1 MKDSDIRPPE
11 PSWSVLQRLR
21 FIDFRLSWDGRINRS
36 DLVEVFRV
44 SVPQASLD
52 LREYMDRAPGNVEYD
67 KSRKFYFATP
77 AFKPAFVNPTAEN
90 YFAQL
95 TMSGHGES
103 TSGLH
108 GVLNFTP
115 PFDVLPSPERRMDF
129 STLRTIVQAIKANA
143 AIEIKYQSISTDL
156 PGWRWIEPHALA
168 SDGMRWHVRA
178 YCHHRAAFRDFVLG
192 RILDIREN
200 RTAEILPRDDTE
212 WTQYVRVVIAA
223 NPGLAAGQRGIIER
237 DYAMEDRKAEI
248 VVRRAL
254 LFYLKKRLGV
264 DDGADKLPSSQHVVI
279 VEIIPEIFGG

>member
-1 MKDSDIRPPE
+1 MENLESRRSD
-11 PSWSVLQRLR
+11 PSWSVMQRLR
-21 FIDFRLSWDGRINRS
+21 FIEFRLAWDGRINRG
-36 DLVEVFRV
+36 DLIEVFGV

-67 KSRKFYFATP
+67 KSRKFYFAVP
-77 AFKPAFVNPTAEN
+77 AFKPVFINPTAEN

-95 TMSGHGES
+95 TMSGHDES
-103 TSGLH
+103 SSGLH

-129 STLRTIVQAIKANA
+129 STLRTIVQAIKAKA

-156 PGWRWIEPHALA
+156 AGWRWIEPHALA

-178 YCHHRAAFRDFVLG
+178 YCQHRLAFRDFVLG
-192 RILDIREN
+192 RILDIRGS
-200 RTAEILPRDDTE
+200 RSAEVSPDRDEE
-212 WTQYVRVVIAA
+212 WSEYVCVVIAA
-223 NPGLAAGQRGIIER
+223 NPGLAAGQREIIER
-237 DYAMEDRKAEI
+237 DYAMDNGRTEI

-264 DDGADKLPSSQHVVI
+264 EDGANQSPNSQQVVI
-279 VEIIPEIFGG
+279 VEILPIAD

>member
-1 MKDSDIRPPE
+1 MKELEIQRSD

-21 FIDFRLSWDGRINRS
+21 FIDFRLTWDGRINRG
-36 DLVEVFRV
+36 DLIEVFGV

-52 LREYMDRAPGNVEYD
+52 LREYIARAPANVEYD

-77 AFKPAFVNPTAEN
+77 AFKPVFINPTAEN

-95 TMSGHGES
+95 TMSEHDES
-103 TSGLH
+103 PSGLH

-129 STLRTIVQAIKANA
+129 STLRTIVQAIKAKT
-143 AIEIKYQSISTDL
+143 AIEIRYQSISTDL

-178 YCHHRAAFRDFVLG
+178 YCQHRSAFRDFVLG
-192 RILDIREN
+192 RILDIRGS
-200 RTAEILPRDDTE
+200 RPAEVSPERDEE
-212 WTQYVRVVIAA
+212 WNEHFRVVIAA
-223 NPGLAAGQRGIIER
+223 NPGLAAGQHEIIER
-237 DYAMEDRKAEI
+237 DYAMENGKAEI

-254 LFYLKKRLGV
+254 LFYLKRRLGV
-264 DDGADKLPSSQHVVI
+264 EDGVDKSPNAQQVII
-279 VEIIPEIFGG
+279 VEIVPM